1 MRRIASPARQNR
13 PRSLAA
19 AGIAALTSLM
29 LLGIFLTPAS
39 GAVAAGATGANGA
52 VSVRITGVPAAASKL
67 IIEAESPLTMM
78 GAPKRISFDSL
89 VSVPASGGT
98 MMVTVPR
105 SALLDSIGAAQHGWV
120 NLVAVAESATRTYGR
135 MFPVHLSPNTITTA
149 EVRGIGRVSFSR
161 AGSAEPSG
169 IPKRRACVFFQRKST
184 EGVSRIGELHVAYG
198 GAVEGHY
205 ENKYTADVN
214 SSIGASATGGSG
226 SFTADGSAFTGN
238 SISSSGGYETSGA
251 YAWYVNG
258 HLYYGEYQGEGTF
271 CWTNYY
277 ITVTSS
283 VGDAFQGTRP
293 APVNPYKNCHNDPHG
308 LATVNPRGFYGA
320 ENSQAHTYDGS
331 FTWFGFGFSVSNG
344 FTHDVRE
351 TWDNN
356 STTTTTY
363 VCGDVKPVQNSGT
376 FWNDNH

>member
-1 MRRIASPARQNR
+1 MRRSASSARYHVA
-13 PRSLAA
+13 RSLITAR
-19 AGIAALTSLM
+19 IAALTSLM
-29 LLGIFLTPAS
+29 LLGISLAPMS
-39 GAVAAGATGANGA
+39 GAAATGAGGANGA
-52 VSVRITGVPAAASKL
+52 VLVRITGVPAGASKV
-67 IIEAESPLTMM
+67 IIEAESPLATM
-78 GAPKRISFDSL
+78 GAPKKISFYSL
-89 VSVPASGGT
+89 VTVPASEGT
-98 MMVTVPR
+98 MVITVPR
-105 SALLDSIGAAQHGWV
+105 SPLLTSIGAAQHGWV
-120 NLVAVAESATRTYGR
+120 NLAAVAESATRTYGR
-135 MFPVHLSPNTITTA
+135 MFPVRLSPNTATA
-149 EVRGIGRVSFSR
+149 AVVSGIGRVSFSR
-161 AGSAEPSG
+161 TRPAKPSG
-169 IPKRRACVFFQRKST
+169 IVTPRACAFFLRKST

-205 ENKYTADVN
+205 ENRYTADVN

-238 SISSSGGYETSGA
+238 SISSSGGYETPGA

-293 APVNPYKNCHNDPHG
+293 APVNPYQNCHNDPHG

-356 STTTTTY
+356 SATTTTY